1 MKQLSSFMV
10 MNLDGGMRVAYTYDE
25 IDDNSGEII
34 SQNNKKNFF
43 AVDPELLSNI
53 EKVQTFIKETKLQ

>member
-10 MNLDGGMRVAYTYDE
+10 MNLDGGKRVAYTYDE
-25 IDDNSGEII
+25 IDSETGEII

-43 AVDPELLSNI
+43 AVDPVLVKEI
-53 EKVQTFIKETKLQ
+53 EEVENYIKENKLQ